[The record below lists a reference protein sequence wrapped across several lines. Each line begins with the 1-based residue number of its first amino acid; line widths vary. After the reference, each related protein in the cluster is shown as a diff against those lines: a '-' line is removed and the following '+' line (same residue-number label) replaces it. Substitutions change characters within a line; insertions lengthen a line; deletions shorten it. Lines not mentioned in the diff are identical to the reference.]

1 MPGPSG
7 TTLNQNTVQ
16 ETGEYAPNGVGTIR
30 RTLAFSSAIPSA
42 TNVVI
47 GTLPSNAVI
56 LSTSGLWTTTAFNG
70 TTPTIN
76 VGYAADSLGAAAPAA
91 YSAAQAPTAIGFGV
105 LNAVAAAAA
114 APRAVPTTLTAN
126 ITYTTT
132 TVGSCEIIINYAM
145 G

>member
-7 TTLNQNTVQ
+7 TSLNQNAAQ
-16 ETGEYAPNGVGTIR
+16 KTGEYAAGVGTIR
-30 RTLAFSSAIPSA
+30 RTLAFNAGIPSA
-42 TNVVI
+42 TNVII
-47 GTLPSNAVI
+47 GTLPNNAVI
-56 LSTSGLWTTTAFNG
+56 LGTSGLWTTTAFNG

-76 VGYAADSLGAAAPAA
+76 VGYAADALGAAAPAA

-105 LNAVAAAAA
+105 LNAIGAAAA
-114 APRAVPTTLTAN
+114 APRPVPTTVTAN

-132 TVGSCEIIINYAM
+132 TTGSLEVVINYAI